1 MAAGVLSRQLSPAI
15 LTYTTSRP
23 SKNWLLGL
31 TAASQG
37 LPIVVAGLGRS
48 AFGFGSTAPRVMGYL
63 RALQIMDSAAPGSIA
78 VVTDSTDTVVVNAAD
93 AATSA
98 GRALEQLVL
107 WRGADAVKPRACR
120 LAELRL
126 GLEDGGG
133 NVHLVGVGVGEGGRR
148 GPRPRTR
155 KVWRST
161 SRCDGSSRTSS
172 PGAVYC
178 DALAMKISCPSG
190 CRISL

>member
-31 TAASQG
+31 TAASHG

-78 VVTDSTDTVVVNAAD
+78 VGL
-93 AATSA
+93 A
-98 GRALEQLVL
+98 GVAQGVQLLSVH
-107 WRGADAVKPRACR
+107 DV
-120 LAELRL
+120 AETAQALRL
-126 GLEDGGG
+126 WQA
-133 NVHLVGVGVGEGGRR
+133 
-148 GPRPRTR
+148 TR
-155 KVWRST
+155 
-161 SRCDGSSRTSS
+161 
-172 PGAVYC
+172 
-178 DALAMKISCPSG
+178 
-190 CRISL
+190 